1 MDRHLSIFTP
11 FSENARENNLTR
23 ALILILQ
30 REPLFF
36 NMFLEKIIGNGLD
49 ESLLKEEIEL
59 NTQKLCKEFNL
70 EGIEKIYAVTLNTDK
85 YEENIEESRETENPI
100 TDISIQLGNI
110 LIIME
115 VKRHGEDPRKQLNN
129 QIGKINTNNI
139 TTEFKSLSWQELLDM
154 SISLEQFIRKLKHS
168 NIFLTEFN
176 YFIEESYPE
185 LLPTSKITAHL
196 SLERIERRIKQ
207 IEKEIN
213 LLIHGD
219 NFDENPNFIKL
230 KNCNFAERFKIY
242 FNEEEKGDKKIY
254 LSVWPGD
261 NNTQANFLYKENF
274 SLKILEEK
282 LKNNLNIDNLI
293 FEKNYNILIYQYIR
307 FAHIMGKG
315 VYWENL
321 EREKNIL
328 DIYKE
333 IKGVTKKSD
342 TEKWGKLKL
351 KISEYVGDKE
361 KFFENFNKYFEE
373 SNRNFVN
380 VNVGT
385 NIRLS
390 FDINYIEKIEKE
402 NRTSLFFK
410 NIIDLIIDTIEKN

>member
-11 FSENARENNLTR
+11 FSESARENNLTR

-36 NMFLEKIIGNGLD
+36 SMFLEKIIGNGLD
-49 ESLLKEEIEL
+49 ESLLKEDIEF
-59 NTQKLCKEFNL
+59 NTQKLCKEFDI
-70 EGIEKIYAVTLNTDK
+70 EGIEKIYGVTLNTDK

-100 TDISIQLGNI
+100 TDISIQLGNV
-110 LIIME
+110 LIIIE

-129 QIGKINTNNI
+129 QINKINKNNI
-139 TTEFKSLSWQELLDM
+139 TTEFKSLNWQELLTI
-154 SISLEQFIRKLKHS
+154 SISLEQFTKKLKYS

-176 YFIEESYPE
+176 DFIEENYPE
-185 LLPTSKITAHL
+185 LLPTSKITIHL
-196 SLERIERRIKQ
+196 SSERIERRIKQ

-213 LLIHGD
+213 LLIHGE

-242 FNEEEKGDKKIY
+242 FNEKEKGDKKIC
-254 LSVWPGD
+254 LGVWPGD

-274 SLKILEEK
+274 SLKTLEEK
-282 LKNNLNIDNLI
+282 LKNNLNIHDLI
-293 FEKNYNILIYQYIR
+293 FGKDYNISIYQYIR

-315 VYWENL
+315 VYWEEL
-321 EREKNIL
+321 GKEKNIL
-328 DIYKE
+328 DIYRE
-333 IKGVTKKSD
+333 IKGITKKSD
-342 TEKWGKLKL
+342 IEKWETLKL
-351 KISEYVGDKE
+351 KISEYVENE
-361 KFFENFNKYFEE
+361 KNFFENFNKYFEE
-373 SNRNFVN
+373 SNRNYVN

-385 NIRLS
+385 CINLS

-402 NRTSLFFK
+402 NRIPLFFK
-410 NIIDLIIDTIEKN
+410 DIIDLIIDTIEKL